1 MNLRLKQR
9 LKNWQGW
16 KNVEVSF
23 DNGIYL
29 MLNARE
35 IATLKIVTKRKKAHD
50 GDDSAFM
57 DVIMELFVIVQAEI
71 LKMEISKEMLWK
83 KYQKFVT
90 QLMLQQQKGDMKIQF
105 VSCFFSFYFS
115 LSLSINSFSIQIT
128 IKNIFAE

>member
-16 KNVEVSF
+16 KNVEVTF

-35 IATLKIVTKRKKAHD
+35 TATLKIVTKRKKAHD

-57 DVIMELFVIVQAEI
+57 DVIKELFMIVQAEI

-105 VSCFFSFYFS
+105 VSCFFFF
-115 LSLSINSFSIQIT
+115 LFLSFSVYKQL
-128 IKNIFAE
+128 